1 MTQIV
6 SYKDRVA
13 RVRDMLERAG
23 PNLALPAHV
32 GADAMTRAVVNSV
45 IKTPKLLDCSIVSLH
60 AAVSQAAELGL
71 LPGDAAGMA
80 YLIPFGKKVQFVA
93 GYRGLLDLARR
104 SGKVTAIYA
113 RVVHEADEFDYQYGL
128 DERCTH
134 KPSDADDPGPLTHA
148 YAVAVLTDGS
158 AQFEVMTRKQIEDV
172 QAKSRAGAS
181 GPWKTDKA
189 EMWKKSALRRL
200 CKVLPMSP
208 QLHTAVTLDE
218 MAERGI
224 EQKLDTDIILDDE
237 PGDNGG
243 QADAES

>member
-32 GADAMTRAVVNSV
+32 GAGAMTRAVINSV

-60 AAVSQAAELGL
+60 GAVAQAAELGL

-113 RVVHEADEFDYQYGL
+113 RVVHEEDYFEYQYGL
-128 DERCTH
+128 DERCVH
-134 KPSDADDPGPLTHA
+134 KPADDDDPGPLTHA
-148 YAVAVLTDGS
+148 YAVAVLADGS
-158 AQFEVMTRKQIEDV
+158 SQFEVMTRKQVDDV
-172 QAKSRAGAS
+172 RTRARGGNT
-181 GPWKTDKA
+181 GPWKTDEA
-189 EMWKKSALRRL
+189 EMWKKTVLRRL
-200 CKVLPMSP
+200 CKVLPVST
-208 QLHTAVTLDE
+208 QLHTAVVLDE

-224 EQKLDTDIILDDE
+224 EQKLDTDIMLDDE
-237 PGDNGG
+237 PGENGG
-243 QADAES
+243 AGNEG